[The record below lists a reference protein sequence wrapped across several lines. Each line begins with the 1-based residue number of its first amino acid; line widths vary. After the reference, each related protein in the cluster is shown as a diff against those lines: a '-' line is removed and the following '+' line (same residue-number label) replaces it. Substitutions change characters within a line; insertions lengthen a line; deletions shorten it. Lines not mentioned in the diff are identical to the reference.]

1 MSKRVAGAV
10 VLAAL
15 ALVAAGCGGGSDTSA
30 PTALSKAEYV
40 KQANAICREG
50 QQKREAAVNEFVEE
64 HEAKPGESRG
74 PELIEVVLPTLK
86 ETFDE
91 LSELPAPKGD
101 EDTVAKIIEA
111 YEEPLGKIEE
121 NPGVALGYHKFFYR
135 PDELAV
141 DYGLEDCV
149 L

>member
-1 MSKRVAGAV
+1 MSKKVAGAAV
-10 VLAAL
+10 
-15 ALVAAGCGGGSDTSA
+15 LVAAVLVAVGCGGGSDTST
-30 PTALSKAEYV
+30 PTALSKAQYV
-40 KQANAICREG
+40 KQANAICKKG
-50 QQKREAAVNEFVEE
+50 QQEREAAVNEFVEE
-64 HEAKPGESRG
+64 NDVKPGESRG
-74 PELIEVVLPTLK
+74 PELIEVVLPTLR

-101 EDTVAKIIEA
+101 EDTVAEIIEA

-135 PDELAV
+135 PDKMAV